1 MIRRK
6 KQALTKNPK
15 KSLQR
20 SLQAKPRRTLGTN
33 PVIFPSSLCLVN
45 IDQLV
50 TLRGEAGP
58 RRGAQLNDIGL
69 VRDGAVLC
77 AGGKIVAAGT
87 SREVMR
93 NPWFRQH
100 RKRIPTIDCAGKTVL
115 PGFVDSHTH
124 LIFAKPRLE
133 DFELRIAGAG
143 YEEIA
148 ASGGGIQSS
157 VAAVRS
163 ASEGELAARARRSLT
178 EMLRQGTTTVEAKS
192 GYGLSP
198 AAEMK
203 SLRAIR
209 DAAEGW
215 PGTVVPTLLG
225 AHIVPHAH
233 RARRGFYLTEICE
246 KMIPEAARLHLARFV
261 DVFCERGAF
270 SGEECEIIFAAAASH
285 KLGMRA
291 HAGQFTSANLEPLLK
306 FAPSSFD
313 HLDYCD
319 DDQLALL
326 AASRTVATL
335 LPAATFFLG
344 RENYPRAR
352 RMIETGIAVALA
364 TDYNPGT
371 SPTTSMP
378 LVITIACTRLKMT
391 VAEAISAA
399 TINGA
404 HALNLGDSK
413 GSLVAG
419 KDADLA
425 IFDVEDHR
433 EIPYWFGANHCVATV
448 CGGIVTNT

>member
-1 MIRRK
+1 MSRRK
-6 KQALTKNPK
+6 IQKLAKTPGKILPGSSPL
-15 KSLQR
+15 KS
-20 SLQAKPRRTLGTN
+20 RRD
-33 PVIFPSSLCLVN
+33 PAIHPAIFPSSLCLVN
-45 IDQLV
+45 IGQLL
-50 TLRGEAGP
+50 TLGGESGL
-58 RRGAQLNDIGL
+58 RRGALLNDIGL
-69 VRDGAVLC
+69 IRDGAVLC
-77 AGGKIVAAGT
+77 AKGKILAAGV
-87 SREVMR
+87 SREVLQ
-93 NPWFRQH
+93 NPWFREH

-124 LIFAKPRLE
+124 LIFAEPRLE

-148 ASGGGIQSS
+148 AAGGGIRSS
-157 VAAVRS
+157 VAAVRG
-163 ASEGELAARARRSLT
+163 ATQGELAARARGSLA

-192 GYGLSP
+192 GYGLSL

-225 AHIVPHAH
+225 AHIVPDGYGT
-233 RARRGFYLTEICE
+233 RRDIYLREICE
-246 KMIPEAARLHLARFV
+246 KMIPQAARLKLARFV

-270 SGEECEIIFAAAASH
+270 SPEECAIIFAAAASH
-285 KLGMRA
+285 QLGMRA
-291 HAGQFTSANLEPLLK
+291 HIGQFTPAYLEPLLK

-313 HLDYCD
+313 HLDHCD
-319 DDQLALL
+319 EEQLAWL

-335 LPAATFFLG
+335 LPVATFFLG
-344 RENYPRAR
+344 LDNYPRAR
-352 RMIETGIAVALA
+352 RMIDSGVAVALA

-371 SPTTSMP
+371 SPVTSMP

-404 HALNLGDSK
+404 HALGLGDSK
-413 GSLVAG
+413 GSVVAG

-425 IFDVEDHR
+425 IFDLEDHR
-433 EIPYWFGANHCVATV
+433 EIPYWFGAHHLVTTV
-448 CGGIVTNT
+448 CGGVVTNN

>member
-1 MIRRK
+1 MIRGTK
-6 KQALTKNPK
+6 PALAKTPGKNFK
-15 KSLQR
+15 KS
-20 SLQAKPRRTLGTN
+20 AKAKSRRTGVSNTA
-33 PVIFPSSLCLVN
+33 IFPSSLCLVN
-45 IDQLV
+45 IGQLL
-50 TLRGEAGP
+50 TMRGGP
-58 RRGAQLNDIGL
+58 GARRGAQLNDAGL
-69 VRDGAVLC
+69 IRDGCVLC
-77 AGGKIVAAGT
+77 AGGKILAAGT
-87 SREVMR
+87 SREVLR

-100 RKRIPTIDCAGKTVL
+100 RKRISTIDCAGKTVL

-124 LIFAKPRLE
+124 LIFAKARLQ

-148 ASGGGIQSS
+148 ASGGGIRSS
-157 VAAVRS
+157 VAAVGS
-163 ASEGELAARARRSLT
+163 ASESELAAGARASLN

-192 GYGLSP
+192 GYGLSL

-215 PGTVVPTLLG
+215 QGTVVPTLLG
-225 AHIVPHAH
+225 AHIVPDGYRDH
-233 RARRGFYLTEICE
+233 RGDYIREICE
-246 KMIPEAARLHLARFV
+246 KMIPEAARLKLARFV

-270 SGEECEIIFAAAASH
+270 SGEECEAIFAAAASH

-291 HAGQFTSANLEPLLK
+291 HAGQFTSARLESLLK

-313 HLDYCD
+313 HLDHCD
-319 DDQLALL
+319 DDQLTLL
-326 AASRTVATL
+326 AASGTVATL
-335 LPAATFFLG
+335 LPSATFFLG
-344 RENYPRAR
+344 REDYAQAR
-352 RMIETGIAVALA
+352 RMIDTGIAVALA

-371 SPTTSMP
+371 SPVTSMP

-391 VAEAISAA
+391 IAEAISAA

-404 HALNLGDSK
+404 HALNLGASK
-413 GSLVAG
+413 GSLEPG

-433 EIPYWFGANHCVATV
+433 EIPYWLGANHCVSTV
-448 CGGIVTNT
+448 CGGMVTTV